1 MFFMFFMFLFQCKK
15 CRALYRP
22 PLRFLGKSSSSSSSW
37 MCDVTF
43 TFTEFNSSKS
53 ERYADSRSL
62 WFLFSLLFSLS
73 SFSYIP
79 DVFVVLFSWKMDKSR
94 EVDEFRKSLQSL
106 RSQWA
111 TAVAKWPTSPHTA
124 KSPSLVRPLSFFQ
137 CFSFPSLL
145 LEMKSFFCIET
156 QFTLQILC
164 GNKIDLQTCDLFD
177 VQNGRSGTEIVTDLA
192 GTLFSSQYFETS
204 ATNNIGIHELMAR
217 VVELR
222 LSHDY
227 FL

>member
-1 MFFMFFMFLFQCKK
+1 
-15 CRALYRP
+15 
-22 PLRFLGKSSSSSSSW
+22 

-53 ERYADSRSL
+53 ERYADSLSL

-124 KSPSLVRPLSFFQ
+124 KSPSLVRPLSFLQF
-137 CFSFPSLL
+137 FSFLSL
-145 LEMKSFFCIET
+145 LEMKFFFVFFLMTLILHFRFCVET
-156 QFTLQILC
+156 KLIC
-164 GNKIDLQTCDLFD
+164 K
-177 VQNGRSGTEIVTDLA
+177 LA
-192 GTLFSSQYFETS
+192 TS
-204 ATNNIGIHELMAR
+204 LTFKMANQGQ
-217 VVELR
+217 R
-222 LSHDY
+222 LSLILREHY
-227 FL
+227 FHHNILRHPRQTTLVFTS